1 MKRGAARG
9 GNGRQWAAALLLM
22 GMIACRN
29 DHELVVSGTV
39 EIREVHLAPLTS
51 GRVARLLK
59 DEGDSVRAGDTIAVL
74 VQPGL
79 EALIDERRARA
90 AAVGQRT
97 AEIEGALADSV
108 RAANDL
114 ARARPLREREVISA
128 QQFDQLRATAATAAA
143 RLEALR
149 AGPIESRAAH
159 AAVAGAL
166 AIQDQLTLIAPA
178 AGVVLT
184 RFADQGEAVNAG
196 TPVVSVGLVHA
207 PWIRA
212 FVGERYLARISLGD
226 TVVIHADGLEREF
239 RGRITEIAP
248 RAEFTPRAALTER
261 ERADLVFGIKVT
273 VDDDQESRLKA
284 GLPVTLRIPLA
295 S

>member
-1 MKRGAARG
+1 MKNRAAMG
-9 GNGRQWAAALLLM
+9 GNRRQWAAVLM
-22 GMIACRN
+22 AMAIIACRN
-29 DHELVVSGTV
+29 DHELIVSGTV
-39 EIREVHLAPLTS
+39 EIREVHLAPLAS

-59 DEGDSVRAGDTIAVL
+59 DEGDAVRAGDTIAVL

-97 AEIEGALADSV
+97 AEIDGALADSI

-128 QQFDQLRATAATAAA
+128 QQFDQLRAAAAAAAA

-149 AGPIESRAAH
+149 AGPIESRAAQ

-184 RFADQGEAVNAG
+184 RFADAGEAVNAG
-196 TPVVSVGLVHA
+196 TPVVSIGLVHD

-212 FVGERYLARISLGD
+212 FVGERYVSRISLGD
-226 TVVIHADGLEREF
+226 TVGIRVDGLDREF

-273 VDDDQESRLKA
+273 VDDDREDRLKA
-284 GLPVTLRIPLA
+284 GLPVTLRMPLA